1 MTTVNMAP
9 VAAPV
14 ESPVEDTALET
25 RLDRP
30 YELLVWDDPVNLMSY
45 VAYIFRSYFGY
56 SAPRAEELMLQVH
69 HEGKAVV
76 ASGSRERIEA
86 DLVAMHGYGLQATLR
101 QES

>member
-1 MTTVNMAP
+1 MTTASIAP
-9 VAAPV
+9 TA
-14 ESPVEDTALET
+14 SPIEGTAQATQLG
-25 RLDRP
+25 RP

-45 VAYIFRSYFGY
+45 VAYVFQSYFGY
-56 SAPRAEELMLQVH
+56 SASRAEELMLRVH

>member
-1 MTTVNMAP
+1 MTTVSIAP

-14 ESPVEDTALET
+14 SSPRQDTALKS
-25 RLDRP
+25 RLERP

-56 SAPRAEELMLQVH
+56 SASRAEELMLQVH
-69 HEGKAVV
+69 HDGKAVV